1 MKRLFP
7 AATVVLL
14 TVGALAQDPVQDFAA
29 RARAEQRLAL
39 EMEGCP
45 AVLACLAMLDAVVS
59 PQDDG
64 RLNGAASTISNNLRR
79 FGEPAKQELLRR
91 AAGAHPGWGNLAGGI
106 LQYWGIWSPSD
117 VPAIR
122 AALRL
127 HHGGWI
133 ARPLAAIKT
142 PEAIQALVEDLA
154 FAGAASQTGFALVQ
168 IGSDALPYLFAPL
181 EDDHHAFAA
190 ATVIREM
197 GREALAA
204 APGWALIAA
213 SSDRPKNMRLAAL
226 RGLAAMGVGAQQQAQ
241 GLREMLA
248 DPDPTIRDQGFKTLV
263 AIRDPSVVA
272 TVAADCN
279 PSGTAFEQIPTQSF
293 LCLLNLVAF
302 GEHARMAGAQ
312 LMRFLESPNG
322 AEVATA
328 VTALGYIGYDAA
340 IPEIEQRLRSPDW
353 RVVYA
358 AARSLGWLGA
368 AGSIR
373 EIEQVASRHW
383 LPEVRNEALTVAD
396 ALKGSERRM
405 ARLLS
410 VEGRDGAP
418 RLFFFERE
426 LLQTQPPCRSQRW
439 EWQDIRFSQPP
450 TSTRVSRLPFG
461 AGELIGT
468 DRGEFGG
475 ELRWK
480 SAAGQ
485 EQSIIKDNVVAIVPA
500 EGGAIV
506 LFGLAHLG
514 LAHGYAVRVSQRD
527 DGGWSL
533 SEAARLP
540 GRADTLATIGPKL
553 FAAWSDGR
561 VVVFSDQEIIALAAC
576 VS

>member
-213 SSDRPKNMRLAAL
+213 SSDRPKNMRLAA
-226 RGLAAMGVGAQQQAQ
+226 
-241 GLREMLA
+241 
-248 DPDPTIRDQGFKTLV
+248 
-263 AIRDPSVVA
+263 
-272 TVAADCN
+272 
-279 PSGTAFEQIPTQSF
+279 
-293 LCLLNLVAF
+293 
-302 GEHARMAGAQ
+302 
-312 LMRFLESPNG
+312 
-322 AEVATA
+322 
-328 VTALGYIGYDAA
+328 
-340 IPEIEQRLRSPDW
+340 
-353 RVVYA
+353 
-358 AARSLGWLGA
+358 
-368 AGSIR
+368 
-373 EIEQVASRHW
+373 
-383 LPEVRNEALTVAD
+383 
-396 ALKGSERRM
+396 
-405 ARLLS
+405 
-410 VEGRDGAP
+410 
-418 RLFFFERE
+418 
-426 LLQTQPPCRSQRW
+426 CR
-439 EWQDIRFSQPP
+439 
-450 TSTRVSRLPFG
+450 T
-461 AGELIGT
+461 
-468 DRGEFGG
+468 
-475 ELRWK
+475 
-480 SAAGQ
+480 
-485 EQSIIKDNVVAIVPA
+485 
-500 EGGAIV
+500 
-506 LFGLAHLG
+506 
-514 LAHGYAVRVSQRD
+514 
-527 DGGWSL
+527 
-533 SEAARLP
+533 
-540 GRADTLATIGPKL
+540 
-553 FAAWSDGR
+553 
-561 VVVFSDQEIIALAAC
+561 
-576 VS
+576 